1 MLDGAAFF
9 SNERSASIGVPSSP
23 CGRQS
28 SLNDWASA
36 TTRRGPWDARSLA
49 STPTPAC
56 CVRGLAPKR
65 ARRGRQRDRN
75 TFACAP
81 MPLLRR
87 PDDHHRDVRRSAPH
101 ALPIANP
108 DQDRHLV
115 IITALPAS
123 QRRSLSLPTARRSTR
138 ALTSPRP
145 KIRSKRRAD
154 VVSGSSAQI
163 EVIPSI
169 GWRTGQ
175 SATQKR
181 PSVRGKRVATPPFL
195 DFDSERRGRRA
206 SMARVARKPR
216 RIDFS
221 TPPRRE
227 VVRCVDRLGPAM
239 PADNANGARLRALY
253 PLLFGESDL
262 GADL

>member
-9 SNERSASIGVPSSP
+9 SNERSASIGLPSSP

-81 MPLLRR
+81 MPVLRR

-145 KIRSKRRAD
+145 KIRSKRCAD

-175 SATQKR
+175 SADPKAAIGSGKTCREPPLPRFRLRKTR
-181 PSVRGKRVATPPFL
+181 PTRL
-195 DFDSERRGRRA
+195 DGACGEKTS
-206 SMARVARKPR
+206 
-216 RIDFS
+216 
-221 TPPRRE
+221 
-227 VVRCVDRLGPAM
+227 VDRLLDASSPEKSFAASIG
-239 PADNANGARLRALY
+239 
-253 PLLFGESDL
+253 
-262 GADL
+262 